1 MTPMQWS
8 RWRRDL
14 LVSLVASAL
23 TVTILVPLGWALLR
37 QEQQQAA
44 AQRDLA
50 AQAVLR
56 AEKGEAE
63 AAKYK
68 AQAEHN
74 FQLARHALDEYVDV
88 LVASKETPE
97 ESRKRFLEEAKKLRD
112 QQK

>member
-1 MTPMQWS
+1 MTSMQWS
-8 RWRRDL
+8 RWKRDL
-14 LVSLVASAL
+14 FVSFVASAL
-23 TVTILVPLGWALLR
+23 TVPILVPLGWILLR

-44 AQRDLA
+44 ADRDLA

-74 FQLARHALDEYVDV
+74 FQLARRAVDEYLTVRV
-88 LVASKETPE
+88 SEELAAPE
-97 ESRKRFLEEAKKLRD
+97 QL
-112 QQK
+112 

>member
-1 MTPMQWS
+1 MISMQRS

-14 LVSLVASAL
+14 LVSFVASAL
-23 TVTILVPLGWALLR
+23 TVTVLVPLGWALLR

-44 AQRDLA
+44 ADRNLA

-56 AEKGEAE
+56 AEQGETE

-74 FQLARHALDEYVDV
+74 FQLARRAVDEYLSV
-88 LVASKETPE
+88 LAREETPE
-97 ESRKRFLEEAKKLRD
+97 GLRKQLLEAAKKFRD